1 MSHTSDP
8 PIFSSTCIHTC
19 LCTGFVL
26 VRGSVCS
33 GVCLGYFCLEG
44 FVRGGACPYPFC
56 QNTFHYNRKLII
68 TFNFR
73 FHTYEIFLKC
83 DVTCSWTPPPV
94 TNCHTFSDPFP
105 LERDVLYGRPPTGTT
120 IISLLFHTLCFPL
133 SQNSQLLPVLPH

>member
-26 VRGSVCS
+26 VRGSFCS

-44 FVRGGACPYPFC
+44 FVRGGACPSPFC

-83 DVTCSWTPPPV
+83 DVTCSWTPSPCQKLSHLLGPLPPSSV
-94 TNCHTFSDPFP
+94 TYFMDGLPESMS
-105 LERDVLYGRPPTGTT
+105 RSV
-120 IISLLFHTLCFPL
+120 IIGLQYKSNL
-133 SQNSQLLPVLPH
+133 